1 MDKRFKS
8 NLFKGLASTSFG
20 SIAAIGFHFLSILL
34 MTRYVSKDVLGAY
47 FLAFAIVQVLGI
59 ISGLGLDLTL
69 TKSVSG
75 AEKHL
80 QQDATASI
88 LAIRFVSVTAFAV
101 IFYLAGRF
109 ILPIFDARLSDYILL
124 IIPFFALASYRDL
137 FLRLMQGVQQFM
149 GHAAVEVL
157 SAVTRVILLIAFRD
171 GLSLQTL
178 LYIEII
184 SQLIEVLFQIFFLRA
199 LLFSLSP
206 SNIKVESVR
215 GLTRFSG
222 PLYANN
228 VLTLVYDRSSTF
240 LIGGLL
246 NPVSVAAF
254 EVALKIPDG
263 FMRLFSSF
271 IVVYFPN
278 LSNLFAKG
286 HREDAHKMMN
296 RFLVLLSTGIIF
308 LVLVAFLFGR
318 EIVLVLFSEEYL
330 EVSLAFALLMLNFFL
345 RAISNILGYSLVASG
360 NSSAPIK
367 ANIVSSTV
375 NIVGSLMLIRAFG
388 YIGAVYSL
396 LLMNVTSQIIYELFL
411 RRSGLTPHLREYLKP
426 VLLLALALG
435 VYWSFGMESI
445 LLKFLLVGVYVI
457 GSWLFIREIRG
468 SSRAV
473 MKHFFGSSIRSKSAW
488 HAAVPEDEQ

>member
-1 MDKRFKS
+1 MDKRFRS

-20 SIAAIGFHFLSILL
+20 SIATIGFHFISILL
-34 MTRYVSKDVLGAY
+34 MTRYVPKDVLGAY
-47 FLAFAIVQVLGI
+47 FLAFAVVQALGI

-80 QQDATASI
+80 RQDAVASI
-88 LAIRFVSVTAFAV
+88 LAVRFVSVTAFAIV
-101 IFYLAGRF
+101 FYLAGRF
-109 ILPIFDARLSDYILL
+109 MLRIFDARLSDYIML
-124 IIPFFALASYRDL
+124 IIPFFVLASYRDL

-149 GHAAVEVL
+149 EHAIVEVL
-157 SAVTRVILLIAFRD
+157 SAVTRVVLLIAFHDR
-171 GLSLQTL
+171 LTLQSL

-184 SQLIEVLFQIFFLRA
+184 SQLVEVALQIFFLRA

-206 SNIKVESVR
+206 NNIKAESVR
-215 GLTRFSG
+215 TLTRFSN

-240 LIGGLL
+240 LIGALL
-246 NPVSVAAF
+246 NPASVAAF

-263 FMRLFSSF
+263 FMRLFNSF

-286 HREDAHKMMN
+286 HREDAHRMMN
-296 RFLVLLSTGIIF
+296 SFLVLLSTGIVF
-308 LVLVAFLFGR
+308 LVLVASLFGK

-330 EVSLAFALLMLNFFL
+330 EVSVAFALLMLNFYL
-345 RAISNILGYSLVASG
+345 RAVSNLLGYSLVASG

-375 NIVGSLMLIRAFG
+375 NIVGSLILIQAFG

-396 LLMNVTSQIIYELFL
+396 LLMNVTSQIVYELLL
-411 RRSGLTPHLREYLKP
+411 RRSGLTPHLLEYLKP
-426 VLLLALALG
+426 VFLLALALSI
-435 VYWSFGMESI
+435 YWFFGIDSI
-445 LLKFLLVGVYVI
+445 LLKLLLVGVYI
-457 GSWLFIREIRG
+457 AGSWLFIKDIRG
-468 SSRAV
+468 LSRTAV
-473 MKHFFGSSIRSKSAW
+473 KRVFGPRVHSKSAW
-488 HAAVPEDEQ
+488 HAIPEDKQ

>member
-1 MDKRFKS
+1 MDKRFTS

-20 SIAAIGFHFLSILL
+20 SMATIGFHFLSILL
-34 MTRYVSKDVLGAY
+34 MTRYVPKGVLGAY

-80 QQDATASI
+80 QQDAIASI
-88 LAIRFVSVTAFAV
+88 LAIRFASLTVVAV

-109 ILPIFDARLSDYILL
+109 ILPIFDARLNEHIVL
-124 IIPFFALASYRDL
+124 IIPFFILASYRDL
-137 FLRLMQGVQQFM
+137 FLRLMQGVQQFI
-149 GHAAVEVL
+149 GHAVVEIL
-157 SAVTRVILLIAFRD
+157 SAVTRVILLVVFRD

-184 SQLIEVLFQIFFLRA
+184 SQVVEVLLQIFFLRA

-206 SNIKVESVR
+206 GNLKVESIR
-215 GLTRFSG
+215 SHTRFSG

-240 LIGGLL
+240 LIGALL
-246 NPVSVAAF
+246 NPASVAAF

-263 FMRLFSSF
+263 FMRLFNSF

-286 HREDAHKMMN
+286 HRHDAHRMMN
-296 RFLVLLSTGIIF
+296 KFLVLLSAGIIF
-308 LVLVAFLFGR
+308 LVLVAFLFGK
-318 EIVLVLFSEEYL
+318 EIALVLFSEEYL
-330 EVSLAFALLMLNFFL
+330 EVSLAFALLMLNFYL
-345 RAISNILGYSLVASG
+345 RAVSNVLGYSLVASG
-360 NSSAPIK
+360 NSSAPVK
-367 ANIVSSTV
+367 ANIVSSAV
-375 NIVGSLMLIRAFG
+375 NIVASLVLIRAFG

-396 LLMNVTSQIIYELFL
+396 LLMNITSQIIYELLL
-411 RRSGLTPHLREYLKP
+411 RRAGLPPRLREYLKP
-426 VLLLALALG
+426 VLLFVLMLG
-435 VYWSFGMESI
+435 IYWSFSI
-445 LLKFLLVGVYVI
+445 DSTLLRLLLVGIYVA
-457 GSWLFIREIRG
+457 GSWLFIKDIRG
-468 SSRAV
+468 LLRVAV
-473 MKHFFGSSIRSKSAW
+473 QRVFGPRVRSKSAW
-488 HAAVPEDEQ
+488 HVIPEDEQ